1 MNLPLHC
8 SRILTA
14 ICRLQGD
21 ADRVLFLAFDLLKK
35 PLTVNELPVMAG
47 LASVWPLP
55 LARRRG
61 VKLID
66 NRTVLLKGLEQQ
78 PLSYTLEVLVTT
90 MMQGLEPK
98 AHGNVSLLYSWLPS
112 GAGNSGRN

>member
-1 MNLPLHC
+1 
-8 SRILTA
+8 
-14 ICRLQGD
+14 
-21 ADRVLFLAFDLLKK
+21 
-35 PLTVNELPVMAG
+35 MAG

-78 PLSYTLEVLVTT
+78 PLSYTLEVLVSA
-90 MMQGLEPK
+90 MMQSEELK
-98 AHGNVSLLYSWLPS
+98 AHGNVSYTHKLRPMLH
-112 GAGNSGRN
+112 

>member
-1 MNLPLHC
+1 MQVLHSHC

-35 PLTVNELPVMAG
+35 PLTINELPVMAG

-66 NRTVLLKGLEQQ
+66 NHTVLLKGLEQQ

-90 MMQGLEPK
+90 MMQSEEAK
-98 AHGNVSLLYSWLPS
+98 AHGNVS
-112 GAGNSGRN
+112 